1 MKRVSITGSTSGI
14 GPASAHR
21 LARTAA
27 VIVING
33 RNEQRGA
40 KAREA
45 ILSKRP
51 ASDLHFVA
59 AEVSTQE
66 GASRLFAAARTA
78 LGGPIDVLINSST
91 GNDVHPGCSLKEP
104 QEADDHDDR

>member
-1 MKRVSITGSTSGI
+1 MKRVLITGSTSGI
-14 GPASAHR
+14 GLASAHR

-45 ILSKRP
+45 IRSKSP
-51 ASDLHFVA
+51 ASDVHFVA
-59 AEVSTQE
+59 ADVSTQE

-91 GNDVHPGCSLKEP
+91 GNDVHPGRSLKEP

>member
-1 MKRVSITGSTSGI
+1 MKRVLITGSTSGI
-14 GPASAHR
+14 GLASAHR

-45 ILSKRP
+45 IRSRSP
-51 ASDLHFVA
+51 ASNVHFVA
-59 AEVSTQE
+59 ADVSTQE
-66 GASRLFAAARTA
+66 GASGLFAAARTA
-78 LGGPIDVLINSST
+78 
-91 GNDVHPGCSLKEP
+91 
-104 QEADDHDDR
+104 